1 LKHTNSD
8 ILNSLFPAAEN
19 LGFDEGFAASLGEL
33 GEPDCLP
40 ARVTAVHRGSYR
52 VLLPAEIPGGG
63 CGLVEREA
71 HASGRLLHLAG
82 SPAELPAVGDWAAAR
97 LDRSAGNGG
106 AGEAA
111 VTLLA
116 LLPRRSAFARKEAG
130 LRPKAQV
137 LAANVD
143 TAFIVCAAGHDWNPR
158 RIERFLALA
167 WEAGVNPVIVITKAD
182 IASDPVALVAEA
194 ETLSFGTPVALV
206 CAPEGRGLDALEGFL
221 QPGRTVVLLGSSGAG
236 KSTLLNALAGV
247 EVASTGPVRVDDE
260 RGRHTT
266 THRELFALPSGALV
280 IDTPGL
286 REVQLWASE
295 EAVDAAYEEV
305 EALAAECRF
314 RDCSH
319 EAEPGCAVRA
329 ALETGELDPGR
340 YAGWKKLRREVAFL
354 ERKDD
359 VNLARAEADRWRA
372 INKSMRG
379 YSKERRSIQ
388 GSAR

>member
-1 LKHTNSD
+1 LKYTNSD
-8 ILNSLFPAAEN
+8 IINSLFPAAETI
-19 LGFDEGFAASLGEL
+19 GFDEGFAASFREV
-33 GEPDCLP
+33 GEPDCFP
-40 ARVTAVHRGSYR
+40 ARVAAVHRGSYR
-52 VLLPAEIPGGG
+52 VLLPGEVAGGG
-63 CGLVEREA
+63 PGLVEREA

-97 LDRSAGNGG
+97 LDASAGSSGT
-106 AGEAA
+106 GEAA

-143 TAFIVCAAGHDWNPR
+143 TAFIVGAAGRDWNPR

-182 IASDPVALVAEA
+182 IAPDPASLVAEA
-194 ETLSFGTPVALV
+194 ETLSFGTTVALV

-221 QPGRTVVLLGSSGAG
+221 RPGRTVVLLGSSGAG

-305 EALAAECRF
+305 EALAAQCRF
-314 RDCSH
+314 RDCAH
-319 EAEPGCAVRA
+319 GEEPGCAVRA

-340 YAGWKKLRREVAFL
+340 YAGWRKLRREVAFL

-359 VNLARAEADRWRA
+359 VNLARAQADRWRA

-388 GSAR
+388 GSSR